1 MWFEVEGYDASGKLI
16 YSEGKIEDGALEPE
30 PGAHPCMMRDVIL
43 DEHGELTHMFW
54 EAADRNYLDE
64 TVPTAVLGMPH
75 VKSCYFSPRLVQP
88 IQRLQLRLRMRAMGL
103 DVLSDLVASGHLA
116 DDVPTRM
123 PTLAVDSWHADYDAD
138 RHAYTLSDSE
148 RTQDCSSYACAIYP
162 DGPGCATQGPT
173 AGHAP

>member
-103 DVLSDLVASGHLA
+103 DVLSD
-116 DDVPTRM
+116 
-123 PTLAVDSWHADYDAD
+123 
-138 RHAYTLSDSE
+138 SE

-162 DGPGCATQGPT
+162 GGPGCATQGPT